1 MGLTAERT
9 YTNYQFENHSQTE
22 HFGMAL
28 RIILRSLVVNSIPIL
43 RMILRMIPK
52 LGIAIELLPWYAEF
66 VK

>member
-1 MGLTAERT
+1 
-9 YTNYQFENHSQTE
+9 
-22 HFGMAL
+22 MAL
-28 RIILRSLVVNSIPIL
+28 KILVRSLVVNSIPIL